1 MPRLLHMA
9 DVHLGARHQDLGDA
23 AVQQRE
29 RQFAAFKRAID
40 MAIHER
46 ADVVLVAGDLF
57 DSNSQPRRT
66 VERVAAEFG
75 RLAAKNIRTVIL
87 PGTHDV
93 YDGASIYRAYDL
105 AAMAGVAPTSD
116 LLTVLT
122 PELQEVLF
130 PALDLVVYGRCFATK
145 RAPASP
151 LAGFSALTE
160 SRARWRVGIVHGALR
175 VPGRVERDEVMF
187 TEDEIVR
194 SGLDYLALGHW
205 HSARRGRAGGTAWAY
220 SGAVEPVAVDQEGAG
235 FVVLAHL
242 EEIDGQRHVRLEAR
256 QVGKTKFQK
265 LDLDASEIGSQQ
277 RLVQRLLAMADP
289 NLVLDVR
296 LTGIEPDTLELNDDE
311 LDQQLRGA
319 FLRYRIRNA
328 AVPPA
333 LDGPRPPAD
342 TIAGAFVEDL
352 ELKIDAAETA
362 GASEVAAELRESLR
376 LGRLLL
382 EDANSVQ
389 LV

>member
-9 DVHLGARHQDLGDA
+9 DVHLGARHQDLGEA

-29 RQFAAFKRAID
+29 RQFGAFKRAID
-40 MAIHER
+40 LALQER
-46 ADVVLVAGDLF
+46 VDLVLVAGDLF

-66 VERVAAEFG
+66 VERVAAELG
-75 RLAAKNIRTVIL
+75 RLAARNIRTAIL

-93 YDGASIYRAYDL
+93 YDGSSIYRAYDL
-105 AAMAGVAPTSD
+105 PAMAGVSPGSD
-116 LLTVLT
+116 LLTILT
-122 PELQEVLF
+122 PERGEAIYPQ
-130 PALDLVVYGRCFATK
+130 LDLIVYGRCFPTK

-160 SRARWRVGIVHGALR
+160 TRARWRVGVIHGALR
-175 VPGRVERDEVMF
+175 VPGRIERDEVLF
-187 TEDEIVR
+187 TEEEIAR

-205 HSARRGRAGGTAWAY
+205 HSARRGKAGGTTWAY
-220 SGAVEPVAVDQEGAG
+220 AGAVEPVAVDQDGAG
-235 FVVLAHL
+235 FVVLVHL
-242 EEIDGQRHVRLEAR
+242 EEADAQRRVRVEAKQIGR
-256 QVGKTKFQK
+256 TRFQK
-265 LDLDASEIGSQQ
+265 LELDASEVESQA
-277 RLVQRLLAMADP
+277 RLVQRLLALSDP
-289 NLVLDVR
+289 DVVLEVR

-311 LDQQLRGA
+311 LDEQLRGA
-319 FLRYRIRNA
+319 FLRYRIRNV
-328 AVPPA
+328 AVPPP

-352 ELKIDAAETA
+352 ELRIESAESGGDLERAT
-362 GASEVAAELRESLR
+362 ELRESLR

-382 EDANSVQ
+382 DDPNSVQ